1 MRPRRTGVSP
11 ALVLRAQNLVSA
23 EILSEKLLHPPRSV
37 GTGVDEMSHA
47 AVQEG
52 SINRPISVGGGESAT
67 GKQSIGERSFD
78 VFQDDNDDVMS
89 GMEILPKELTRP
101 TQVGQRTTPPVE
113 KRPPPPRPQLDESP
127 ARKAPQLQN
136 TEPQPPSSFARSEKE
151 YDEEELDEYDE
162 NGVLVPPTERRYYRS
177 ETRGSS
183 LDRISEFDRVD
194 YEQPET
200 YSDDEELLGEDFE
213 EEEDLHHAGYYFQD
227 RRTRREEEEY
237 YEEEEYS
244 DEDEDVREVEEK
256 NPVQGNAPEV
266 VDLTL
271 DSSEEESQDV
281 EDEITVL
288 KPRLDEFE
296 ESESEEEEEEYQDD
310 YEDQSSWAGIKSN
323 ASFTDASRSTPQ
335 LGPFGFFFDDN
346 LMPHLPGTADLS
358 NPFSFTPSQP
368 QSLVQPEFPSFPAD
382 LLSQTLDP
390 SMFQSRPS
398 LQSINDLSGPTSAS
412 LLDSVLL
419 FQTDPLNLS
428 STTLPLPSTMMSEA
442 RGLETTLSSVP
453 PKRGD
458 VKGNEV
464 YVVDT
469 TAEQEFLMGLLP
481 TGDQISVNESTQPR
495 ESREFLPNII
505 PDRAQESRQESL
517 ISPKRRFRTES
528 HVDGF
533 PDAAMKDVQPRS
545 EVYSLDSLE
554 QESRNTQSSRSLPR
568 QRPRSPSPTPLSDEW
583 RKEGLITPLGFYP
596 PIIDIGPPS
605 LRAQKEGRSVDLIGV
620 IRESTEIAKAKGA
633 DYFISLH
640 IVDPSTGPNN
650 GLSTLLF
657 RPHKSALPT
666 NPPTGSVIILTNMK
680 VLTLGI
686 TKLINRFNLLNIGHK
701 FGLRN
706 QVVGYYSLQVGKFR
720 ILDRRWNME
729 MRNY

>member
-1 MRPRRTGVSP
+1 MKDSPARLFPPPLPTTEPIVAPLPRVPTPPISSPPSQERLWKTPLKRKFAELTEHSITSTLTDEEEWFGSEPKGGGSADSRRFSGRMRFIGPDDSTPTTSLSNRTSDENSLEMRPRRTGVSP

-162 NGVLVPPTERRYYRS
+162 NGVLVPPTERRYYRP

-271 DSSEEESQDV
+271 D
-281 EDEITVL
+281 
-288 KPRLDEFE
+288 
-296 ESESEEEEEEYQDD
+296 
-310 YEDQSSWAGIKSN
+310 
-323 ASFTDASRSTPQ
+323 
-335 LGPFGFFFDDN
+335 
-346 LMPHLPGTADLS
+346 
-358 NPFSFTPSQP
+358 
-368 QSLVQPEFPSFPAD
+368 
-382 LLSQTLDP
+382 
-390 SMFQSRPS
+390 
-398 LQSINDLSGPTSAS
+398 
-412 LLDSVLL
+412 
-419 FQTDPLNLS
+419 
-428 STTLPLPSTMMSEA
+428 
-442 RGLETTLSSVP
+442 
-453 PKRGD
+453 
-458 VKGNEV
+458 
-464 YVVDT
+464 
-469 TAEQEFLMGLLP
+469 
-481 TGDQISVNESTQPR
+481 
-495 ESREFLPNII
+495 
-505 PDRAQESRQESL
+505 
-517 ISPKRRFRTES
+517 
-528 HVDGF
+528 
-533 PDAAMKDVQPRS
+533 
-545 EVYSLDSLE
+545 
-554 QESRNTQSSRSLPR
+554 
-568 QRPRSPSPTPLSDEW
+568 
-583 RKEGLITPLGFYP
+583 
-596 PIIDIGPPS
+596 
-605 LRAQKEGRSVDLIGV
+605 
-620 IRESTEIAKAKGA
+620 
-633 DYFISLH
+633 
-640 IVDPSTGPNN
+640 
-650 GLSTLLF
+650 
-657 RPHKSALPT
+657 
-666 NPPTGSVIILTNMK
+666 
-680 VLTLGI
+680 
-686 TKLINRFNLLNIGHK
+686 
-701 FGLRN
+701 
-706 QVVGYYSLQVGKFR
+706 
-720 ILDRRWNME
+720 
-729 MRNY
+729 